1 MNKKIY
7 IIVFILIL
15 LIIVQP
21 SYYFFLPTVPIYPDN
36 YAESKL
42 VEYYVNNRTR
52 NDVEFFYKT
61 NKSVS
66 PAFLPYVLDE
76 DLSQLEDIIT
86 SQNYFIFFLKCAI
99 NRARPMQVN
108 KNIKPIDISTAQTP
122 AYPAGHAFQAY
133 YLAKILSKKYP
144 ERKHIFDHIAEQC
157 NLSRIK
163 AGLHYPSDGE
173 FAKKIVD
180 LY

>member
-1 MNKKIY
+1 
-7 IIVFILIL
+7 
-15 LIIVQP
+15 
-21 SYYFFLPTVPIYPDN
+21 
-36 YAESKL
+36 
-42 VEYYVNNRTR
+42 
-52 NDVEFFYKT
+52 
-61 NKSVS
+61 
-66 PAFLPYVLDE
+66 
-76 DLSQLEDIIT
+76 
-86 SQNYFIFFLKCAI
+86 
-99 NRARPMQVN
+99 MQVN